1 MIWQQSELKFLGLTP
16 LETTILESLTE
27 PRNPSDIARLTGEVR
42 TSVAYNLNRLVERG
56 LVERITTGKRKLYVA
71 RSPADLRLMMQRAS
85 DSIGAHTHGARI
97 KTAQEDEFIIH
108 VGADEIV
115 PAFVRIVLEIKNDRV
130 KAIQHHRSYT
140 DQVTVLTKEQAVTF
154 NEAIIKNKIIVDG
167 LLNENAYTEY
177 EKKIRKSPESYRAQ
191 IETLGGR
198 MADYGVFPDGVFD
211 VHAEIWI
218 FKTTTLIINWK
229 DKIAIEITN
238 RNMTG
243 LMRDMFEYVKSGS
256 RKIDHNEMMRELA
269 KVLQPKKL

>member
-1 MIWQQSELKFLGLTP
+1 MNWQQPGLKFLGLTR
-16 LETTILESLTE
+16 LETTILETLTE
-27 PRNPSDIARLTGEVR
+27 PRNPSDVARIAKVVR
-42 TSVAYNLNRLVERG
+42 TSVNYNLKQLVHRG
-56 LVERITTGKRKLYVA
+56 LVERITTGKRHLYVA
-71 RSPADLRLMMQRAS
+71 RSPADLRSMMQRAS
-85 DSIGAHTHGARI
+85 DSIGAHTHGVRI

-140 DQVTVLTKEQAVTF
+140 DQVAVLTKEQAVTF

-167 LLNENAYTEY
+167 LLNENAYSEY
-177 EKKIRKSPESYRAQ
+177 EKKIRRDPESYRAQ

-218 FKTTTLIINWK
+218 FKTTTLVINWK

-238 RNMTG
+238 TNMTG
-243 LMRDMFEYVKSGS
+243 LIRDMFEYVKSGS

-269 KVLQPKKL
+269 GILGKK